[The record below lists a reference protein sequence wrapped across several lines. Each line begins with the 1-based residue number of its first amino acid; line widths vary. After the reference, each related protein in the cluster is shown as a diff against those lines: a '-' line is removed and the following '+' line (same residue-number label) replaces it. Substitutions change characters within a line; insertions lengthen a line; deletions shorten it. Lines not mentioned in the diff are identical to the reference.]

1 MFSGKSKGNIRKN
14 WVRLQLLFRNLS
26 PHLIKND
33 KYYSLKISGKME
45 LKPNQVFSQQCVD
58 VNVCI
63 EKIIKVTLRK
73 ISG

>member
-1 MFSGKSKGNIRKN
+1 
-14 WVRLQLLFRNLS
+14 
-26 PHLIKND
+26 
-33 KYYSLKISGKME
+33 ME